1 MHTNLRR
8 LRKRSPTKRGRC
20 RLCSVPAGHGGQ
32 AWHVRFACGMT
43 AAQFTRNDPRRAN
56 ATLGASGR
64 NVREPPWS
72 GRPTFSS
79 ASGQD
84 LRRRAN
90 SEMYHGFTIDLLVE
104 LVRSELATAQAER
117 VVAGGRAMEIARV
130 RITDAGRRALAKDC

>member
-1 MHTNLRR
+1 MTR
-8 LRKRSPTKRGRC
+8 
-20 RLCSVPAGHGGQ
+20 GGQ
-32 AWHVRFACGMT
+32 T
-43 AAQFTRNDPRRAN
+43 QL
-56 ATLGASGR
+56 LGASGR

-130 RITDAGRRALAKDC
+130 RITDVGRSALQLSGRSQALSAARSEGSLICAVKWSAA